1 MLVNL
6 KTLRKQKGVS
16 QQKLAEAI
24 GVSQQSINRYENHNI
39 EPDISTLIKIA
50 DFFDIS
56 IDTLVGRCKTE
67 ELNIAEQELVS
78 GFRLLSFRQQ
88 SCVNDIISAFI
99 NS

>member
-50 DFFDIS
+50 DYFNIS
-56 IDTLVGRCKTE
+56 MDALVGRCE
-67 ELNIAEQELVS
+67 AEGLNLQEQELVND
-78 GFRLLSFRQQ
+78 FRLLNCRQQ
-88 SCVNDIISAFI
+88 NCVSDIVSTFI